1 MQILQK
7 AEDTMRRIC
16 EKTAGSLAADRQT
29 RTLPVILSEVVFAGG
44 WVISLVKAASSEP
57 NPTNWVN
64 VEAQSIAISALYLWA
79 TSAIVL
85 GSLIG
90 ASQTEDSIPRILESF
105 EQELGEIRIDSR
117 RQACCGPQCKCKPS
131 ENDVTEAP
139 AVAVGLNF
147 NQGLQDVDEL
157 EETTWSRRSR
167 DRAMNG
173 GTYSWRP
180 TKWDETGIELN
191 TSGITLLG
199 HSLIAILVVGSSFM
213 ISAILSFLVSP
224 RGPSCRHIPETI
236 V

>member
-1 MQILQK
+1 M
-7 AEDTMRRIC
+7 
-16 EKTAGSLAADRQT
+16 
-29 RTLPVILSEVVFAGG
+29 ILSEVVFAGG
-44 WVISLVKAASSEP
+44 WIISLVKAASSEP

-90 ASQTEDSIPRILESF
+90 ASQTEDSIPRILDSF
-105 EQELGEIRIDSR
+105 EQQLEVARINLE
-117 RQACCGPQCKCKPS
+117 QQPCCSARCEYVPS
-131 ENDVTEAP
+131 ESNIGAACAEEN
-139 AVAVGLNF
+139 GLDPD
-147 NQGLQDVDEL
+147 QQ
-157 EETTWSRRSR
+157 TTWCRKSR

-180 TKWDETGIELN
+180 NKWNESAFVHDS
-191 TSGITLLG
+191 SGSALFANSMT
-199 HSLIAILVVGSSFM
+199 AIVVVGSSFM

-224 RGPSCRHIPETI
+224 RGPSCRHIPETL